1 MPMPVSVGQGP
12 QPDFDHPIEL
22 MMDCHRRIEKFLDV
36 LDRVAAKNELDA
48 EHRRALRTA
57 LNYFNS
63 AGPRHNH
70 DEEGDLFPALSA
82 FGGAAARLVEKMDR
96 LAAEH
101 RMAEEMHAR
110 LNQLGRKWLKS
121 RRLSEVDLAEFRI
134 LIERLMNFYAAHI
147 ATEEND
153 VFPMAAAVLSP
164 ETLRQI
170 GQNMRA
176 RRIENPGRHGSRCAR
191 RRKKRL

>member
-1 MPMPVSVGQGP
+1 MPVSVGQGP

-36 LDRVAAKNELDA
+36 LDHVAVKNELDS
-48 EHRRALRTA
+48 ERRRALRTA
-57 LNYFNS
+57 LNYFQS
-63 AGPRHNH
+63 AGPRHNR

-82 FGGAAARLVEKMDR
+82 FGGAAARLVEKMDQ

-101 RMAEEMHAR
+101 RLAEQMHKR

-121 RRLSEVDLAEFRI
+121 RRISAADMTEFRI

-153 VFPMAAAVLSP
+153 VFPMATAVLAP

-176 RRIENPGRHGSRCAR
+176 RRIENPGRSGSRCAR
-191 RRKKRL
+191 RRKKNL

>member
-1 MPMPVSVGQGP
+1 MPVSVGQGP

-22 MMDCHRRIEKFLDV
+22 MIDCHRRIEKFLDV
-36 LDRVAAKNELDA
+36 LDRVAAKSELDA
-48 EHRRALRTA
+48 ERHRALLTA
-57 LNYFNS
+57 LNYFQS

-82 FGGAAARLVEKMDR
+82 FGGAAARLVEKMEQ

-101 RMAEEMHAR
+101 RMAEQMHNR

-121 RRLSEVDLAEFRI
+121 RRISAADMAEFR
-134 LIERLMNFYAAHI
+134 LLVERLMKFYAAHI

-176 RRIENPGRHGSRCAR
+176 RRIENPGRSGSRCAR
-191 RRKKRL
+191 RRKNNL

>member
-1 MPMPVSVGQGP
+1 MPVSVGQGP

-36 LDRVAAKNELDA
+36 LDRVAVKNELDS
-48 EHRRALRTA
+48 ERRRALRTA
-57 LNYFNS
+57 LNYFQS

-70 DEEGDLFPALSA
+70 AEEGDLFPALSA
-82 FGGAAARLVEKMDR
+82 FGGAAARLVEKMDQ

-101 RMAEEMHAR
+101 RLAEQMHKR

-121 RRLSEVDLAEFRI
+121 RRISAADMAEFR
-134 LIERLMNFYAAHI
+134 LLVERLMNFYAAHI

-153 VFPMAAAVLSP
+153 VFPMAAAVLSS

-170 GQNMRA
+170 GRNMRA
-176 RRIENPGRHGSRCAR
+176 RRIENPGRSGSRCAR
-191 RRKKRL
+191 RRKKDL

>member
-1 MPMPVSVGQGP
+1 MPVSVGQGP

-36 LDRVAAKNELDA
+36 LDRVAVKNELDS
-48 EHRRALRTA
+48 ERRRALRTA
-57 LNYFNS
+57 LNYFQS

-82 FGGAAARLVEKMDR
+82 FGGAAARLVEKMDQ

-101 RMAEEMHAR
+101 RLAEQMHKR

-121 RRLSEVDLAEFRI
+121 RRISAADMAEFR
-134 LIERLMNFYAAHI
+134 LLVERLMNFYAAHI

-153 VFPMAAAVLSP
+153 VFPMAAAVLSS

-170 GQNMRA
+170 GRNMRA
-176 RRIENPGRHGSRCAR
+176 RRIENPGRSGSRCAR
-191 RRKKRL
+191 RRKKEL